1 MALKPSLTVR
11 MGQQLRMT
19 PQLQQAIRLL
29 QLSTLELEVE
39 IQEALDSNF
48 MLEEVD
54 QESADSDDKDSAST
68 DDVVDKIVDEVVE
81 VEPDVPEPGVID
93 DVSISPDTEEFE
105 ILNPELDGETVPD
118 VSEQVS
124 SETLSDEL
132 PVDTTWDD
140 VIDENFQNSTPGSD
154 FSDENYI
161 ETRNADSV
169 TIQSH
174 LMEQINLL
182 NLTETDEYIALS
194 LID

>member
-154 FSDENYI
+154 FS
-161 ETRNADSV
+161 
-169 TIQSH
+169 
-174 LMEQINLL
+174 
-182 NLTETDEYIALS
+182 
-194 LID
+194 